1 MPSPKTLDE
10 IMAADLKQEIA
21 GRYFGFRKLIEE
33 DKLDL
38 AQKIR
43 EYSFILQKRISFD
56 LIRIYI
62 LLGSDEL
69 IGEFLRLAGINERL
83 FYDPYL
89 IESPTISA
97 RVFECQRFRGL
108 TKAGRFQNFLL
119 DCYEKLVAHIGHYRD
134 KIAELEAEQGAI
146 AEEIHL
152 FYQQNDLNAI
162 LSFLKHLGDEQTT
175 GAMQGGMETGLTEG
189 LTEKLQIEV
198 PLPIEQVLPVIPPP
212 TPLATIRHFLKKLA
226 KVAYQQQRPAIL
238 AMFDHNS
245 TPCSGRDNP
254 IDY

>member
-1 MPSPKTLDE
+1 MSIPKTLDE
-10 IMAADLKQEIA
+10 IMTSEVAQEIA

-56 LIRIYI
+56 LIRIYV
-62 LLGSDEL
+62 LLGSDTL
-69 IGEFLRLAGINERL
+69 ISEFLTLAGLSERL

-89 IESPTISA
+89 VESPTIAA
-97 RVFECQRFRGL
+97 RVFECQRFRGF
-108 TKAGRFQNFLL
+108 TKAGRFQNFIL
-119 DCYEKLVAHIGHYRD
+119 DCYEKLVFHIARYRE

-146 AEEIHL
+146 AEEIRL

-162 LSFLKHLGDEQTT
+162 LGFLKHLGDEEMT
-175 GAMQGGMETGLTEG
+175 GAMQGGMEVGLAEG
-189 LTEKLQIEV
+189 LSEKLKIEV

-212 TPLATIRHFLKKLA
+212 TPPDAIRHALKRIA
-226 KVAYQQQRPAIL
+226 REAYRQQRPELL

-245 TPCSGRDNP
+245 TPCTERDNR
-254 IDY
+254 ID

>member
-1 MPSPKTLDE
+1 MSMPKTLDE
-10 IMAADLKQEIA
+10 IMATEMKQEIA

-62 LLGSDEL
+62 LLGDEGL
-69 IGEFLRLAGINERL
+69 IGEFLSLAGISERL

-89 IESPTISA
+89 TESRTIAA
-97 RVFECQRFRGL
+97 RVFECQRFRGF
-108 TKAGRFQNFLL
+108 TKGGRFQNYIL
-119 DCYEKLVAHIGHYRD
+119 DCYEKLVFHIGLYRQ

-146 AEEIHL
+146 TEEIHL

-162 LSFLKHLGDEQTT
+162 LGFLKHLGDEEMT
-175 GAMQGGMETGLTEG
+175 GAMQGGMETGLAEG
-189 LTEKLQIEV
+189 LNEKLKIEV
-198 PLPIEQVLPVIPPP
+198 PLPIEQVLPVIPAP
-212 TPLATIRHFLKKLA
+212 TPLAAIRSHLKRLCK
-226 KVAYQQQRPAIL
+226 KAYRQQSPELL

-245 TPCSGRDNP
+245 TPCPERESR
-254 IDY
+254 ID

>member
-1 MPSPKTLDE
+1 MPTPKTLDE
-10 IMAADLKQEIA
+10 IMAAEVKQEIA

-56 LIRIYI
+56 LIRIYV
-62 LLGSDEL
+62 LLGSDAL
-69 IGEFLRLAGINERL
+69 IGEFLRLVGLNERL

-89 IESPTISA
+89 IESPSIAA
-97 RVFECQRFRGL
+97 RVFECQRFRGF
-108 TKAGRFQNFLL
+108 TRARRFQHFIL
-119 DCYEKLVAHIGHYRD
+119 DCYEKLVFHIGQYRE
-134 KIAELEAEQGAI
+134 KIVELEAEQGAI
-146 AEEIHL
+146 AEEIRL

-162 LSFLKHLGDEQTT
+162 LGFLKQLSDEQMT
-175 GAMQGGMETGLTEG
+175 GTMQGGMEVGLAEG
-189 LTEKLQIEV
+189 LAEKLKIEV

-212 TPLATIRHFLKKLA
+212 TPLAAIHAPFKALIA
-226 KVAYQQQRPAIL
+226 AAYRQQRPEIL

-245 TPCSGRDNP
+245 TPCPGRDTL
-254 IDY
+254 ID